1 MNKIEIMK
9 YEFLDFFYS
18 VVEKQLRFTS
28 YILSAEVVVKL
39 VWENVCY
46 HKNLRGES

>member
-1 MNKIEIMK
+1 MNFSISVV
-9 YEFLDFFYS
+9 FYS
-18 VVEKQLRFTS
+18 VVEKQLQFTS
-28 YILSAEVVVKL
+28 YILSAEVVGKL